1 MRLKPNPVSALLSQS
16 VHIDAVQAG
25 GSHTL
30 ALSDTGELYTWG
42 CGHSGRLGI
51 GSMSNSNLPLFIAA
65 LEGQRVVSIA
75 AGSAHSIALTDEGV
89 IYTWGKGDLGRLG
102 HGAGGHEILPREV
115 QLSSHATVRP
125 VAVGAG
131 ECHSC
136 IFR

>member
-1 MRLKPNPVSALLSQS
+1 MRMKPSPVSALSSQF

-30 ALSDTGELYTWG
+30 ALSDRGEVYTWG

-51 GSMSNSNLPLFIAA
+51 GNMDNYNLPVLIAA
-65 LEGQRVVSIA
+65 LERKKVVSIA
-75 AGSAHSIALTDEGV
+75 AGSAHSIALTDEGD